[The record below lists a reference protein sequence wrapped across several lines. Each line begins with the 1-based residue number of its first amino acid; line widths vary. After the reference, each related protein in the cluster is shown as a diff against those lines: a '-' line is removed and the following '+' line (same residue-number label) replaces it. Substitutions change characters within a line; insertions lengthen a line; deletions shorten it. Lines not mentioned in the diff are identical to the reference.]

1 MDPLPS
7 ISVIIPAY
15 NSERTIRSLMD
26 SLQSVT
32 YPRELLEI
40 LVVDNGSTDG
50 TPQGKSHFG
59 TRAEV

>member
-1 MDPLPS
+1 
-7 ISVIIPAY
+7 VIIPAY